1 MKKLICLILSLV
13 LILSISVPAF
23 AAESSDETLT
33 QPAAI
38 TPRYRETVVAI
49 RSTPVYT
56 NAPQLNESNPIIA
69 YASEG
74 SRFNLISVYAVG
86 DVSYYYVSI
95 IDIGV
100 PSLAKAK
107 GYILASDYRMEV
119 G

>member
-1 MKKLICLILSLV
+1 MKKLICSILSLV

-23 AAESSDETLT
+23 AAELSDETLT

-38 TPRYRETVVAI
+38 TPRYRETVVALC
-49 RSTPVYT
+49 RTPVFK
-56 NAPQLNESNPIIA
+56 NKPQLNVSNSIIA

-74 SRFNLISVYAVG
+74 SRFNLLDVYAG
-86 DVSYYYVSI
+86 GGVSYYYVSI

-100 PSLAKAK
+100 PSLATAK
-107 GYILASDYRMEV
+107 GYILASDCRMEV